1 MTLSEEVAPPSR
13 WRALAVAIGVTV
25 VLAQL
30 GLMGGLFALSI
41 GRWALAIGASLAGV
55 AVLAFMS
62 RSGPRRAIV
71 IAFALFGVTLAVMIG
86 LTLIGIPIGIPA
98 AFTLATGVAASYAL
112 RFRSIET
119 MQRRTAWVIGA
130 FTVAFAISLFTPTS
144 VAVVMSAPLAFI
156 AVGMAD
162 MKTQPEQAPDA
173 G

>member
-1 MTLSEEVAPPSR
+1 MTVSDEVVPPSR

-41 GRWALAIGASLAGV
+41 GRWVLAIGASLAGV
-55 AVLAFMS
+55 AVLAAMS
-62 RSGPRRAIV
+62 RSGPRRAIM
-71 IAFALFGVTLAVMIG
+71 IAFTIFAVTLAVAIG
-86 LTLIGIPIGIPA
+86 LTLIGIPIGVPA

-119 MQRRTAWVIGA
+119 MQRRTWWVIGA
-130 FTVAFAISLFTPTS
+130 FVIAFGISLFTPTS
-144 VAVVMSAPLAFI
+144 VAVVMSAPLAFV

-162 MKTQPEQAPDA
+162 MKNAPEQATEA
-173 G
+173 T